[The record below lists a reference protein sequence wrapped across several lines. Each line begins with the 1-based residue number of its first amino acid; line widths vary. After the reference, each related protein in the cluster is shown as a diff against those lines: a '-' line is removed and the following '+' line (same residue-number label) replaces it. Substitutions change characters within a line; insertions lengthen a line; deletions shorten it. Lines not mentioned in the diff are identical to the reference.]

1 MAKMVA
7 FNVQN
12 PKGDGVTSVYIN
24 PQNVRVLRPG
34 AERRTRIVFDTEHI
48 LVVTE
53 PMEVVRK
60 TLDQAM
66 TGAAG

>member
-1 MAKMVA
+1 MPRMIA

-34 AERRTRIVFDTEHI
+34 AEKRTRIVFDTKHV

-53 PMEVVRK
+53 PIEVVRK

-66 TGAAG
+66 NGAAG